1 MRKVPH
7 MSDDSILAHRY
18 VLMSRSAVFEA
29 MLFRRQKELEEQ
41 NQTTGARSDDMTI
54 RITDVDPG
62 IFKEILK

>member
-1 MRKVPH
+1 
-7 MSDDSILAHRY
+7 MSDDSIFEHRY

-41 NQTTGARSDDMTI
+41 NQTTTGARSDDMTI